1 MKNKTIKK
9 FIPST
14 LLGRSLVIVFVPIV
28 SIVIITCLVFYQ
40 TSWDIIS
47 KRLSQSVVG
56 DIGAVI
62 ELIDEKKINEAKDII
77 KPKLALNEAKL
88 LSQKHFNFE
97 IKLLENEFLNVK
109 DFKPKKRILERR
121 LSDEL
126 KRLNK
131 EFVFDT
137 TNLESGLKIKIQVN
151 NDILIINVDKDRL
164 YSGRAFVFIL
174 WMIFS
179 SVILF
184 FIAYIF
190 MKNQTR
196 PLKKL
201 SILAETFGR
210 GLDVPNFQSSGSIE
224 IRQTANAFNVMR
236 TRIKRFLKQRT
247 EMLAGVS
254 HDLRTPLTRIKLQ
267 TSMLKDNKL
276 KNELHS
282 DITEMTAMLD
292 SYLSFARGEISDPIE
307 KINFKLML
315 KDIINNLKSNNKDI
329 ELLIKN
335 EAETSGRPAQLKR
348 CFVNIIEN
356 AKRYGDVIKITLKKN
371 DDDIIINIE
380 DNGHGIKKE
389 NFNDVFRPF
398 FTLDKSRNKETGGS
412 GLGMTI
418 SRDIIRSH
426 GGDIILNK
434 SQLGGLK
441 VTINIPK

>member
-1 MKNKTIKK
+1 
-9 FIPST
+9 
-14 LLGRSLVIVFVPIV
+14 
-28 SIVIITCLVFYQ
+28 
-40 TSWDIIS
+40 
-47 KRLSQSVVG
+47 
-56 DIGAVI
+56 
-62 ELIDEKKINEAKDII
+62 
-77 KPKLALNEAKL
+77 
-88 LSQKHFNFE
+88 
-97 IKLLENEFLNVK
+97 
-109 DFKPKKRILERR
+109 
-121 LSDEL
+121 
-126 KRLNK
+126 
-131 EFVFDT
+131 
-137 TNLESGLKIKIQVN
+137 
-151 NDILIINVDKDRL
+151 
-164 YSGRAFVFIL
+164 
-174 WMIFS
+174 
-179 SVILF
+179 
-184 FIAYIF
+184 

-356 AKRYGDVIKITLKKN
+356 AKRYGDIIKITLKKN
-371 DDDIIINIE
+371 DEDIIINIE

-426 GGDIILNK
+426 GGDIVLNK